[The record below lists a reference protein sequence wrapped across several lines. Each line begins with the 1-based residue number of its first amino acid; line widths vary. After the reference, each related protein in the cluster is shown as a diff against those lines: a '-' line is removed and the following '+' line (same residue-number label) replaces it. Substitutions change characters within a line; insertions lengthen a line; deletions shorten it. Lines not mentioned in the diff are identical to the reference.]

1 MGHTY
6 IHIYIDWVNVEPQG
20 LPIYP
25 CTVRDPQGGGKK
37 LKALSLCVTKGGWW
51 LEKGID
57 LPYNIAHTH
66 TYVQNI
72 YDRIVAT
79 SYRRLAKTSIISR
92 HSHLTFN

>member
-1 MGHTY
+1 MWSHKDSLY
-6 IHIYIDWVNVEPQG
+6 IHARCAIRKVGE
-20 LPIYP
+20 
-25 CTVRDPQGGGKK
+25 KK